1 MANGK
6 TSREARV
13 NS

>member
-6 TSREARV
+6 TRITSDLYL
-13 NS
+13 

>member
-6 TSREARV
+6 PSREARV